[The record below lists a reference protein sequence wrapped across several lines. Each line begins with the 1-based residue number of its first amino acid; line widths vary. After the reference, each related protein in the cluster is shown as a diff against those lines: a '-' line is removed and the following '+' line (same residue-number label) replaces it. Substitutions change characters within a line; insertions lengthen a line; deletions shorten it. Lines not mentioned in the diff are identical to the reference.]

1 MVCIQEGEPI
11 VIETSGYLT
20 GVGGVKLYHRTW
32 KPEAPQGAMVLV
44 HGMNEHIGRYEHVA
58 AFFVDQGYA
67 VYGVDHRGYG
77 QSEGPRCFVDRF
89 EDYLTDLKQIVDQ
102 AQQEHGMPIMLGH
115 SLGGLIAFRYASA
128 YPETLKALVV
138 SSPAFGQRTKVDP
151 VTRAMAPILSAL
163 LPRLQMKVPFTPEN
177 VCRDPEV
184 VKKYATDPLVGRTAT
199 PRWFTE
205 LNKAS
210 LACHQ
215 GLAAA
220 LPLPVLFLQAGG
232 DLLVD
237 PEATR
242 AIHDLV
248 PHERKAFKLYPD
260 MYHEIMNDPDRNQV
274 FDDILNWIRGV

>member
-1 MVCIQEGEPI
+1 MGEAPSLS
-11 VIETSGYLT
+11 VMHETSGFLT
-20 GVGGVKLYHRTW
+20 GVGGVKLFQRTW
-32 KPEAPQGAMVLV
+32 KPEAPRGAMVLV

-58 AFFVDQGYA
+58 TFFADQGYA
-67 VYGVDHRGYG
+67 VYGIDHRGYG

-102 AQQEHGMPIMLGH
+102 AKQEHGTPVMVGH

-128 YPETLKALVV
+128 YPETLRALIV

-151 VTRAMAPILSAL
+151 ITKAMAPILSAL

-184 VKKYATDPLVGRTAT
+184 VQKYATDPLVGRTAT
-199 PRWFTE
+199 PRWFIE

-220 LPLPVLFLQAGG
+220 MQLPVLFLQAGG

-237 PEATR
+237 PDATR

-248 PHERKAFKLYPD
+248 PHDRKAFKLYPD

-274 FDDILNWIRGV
+274 FHDMLEWMQGV